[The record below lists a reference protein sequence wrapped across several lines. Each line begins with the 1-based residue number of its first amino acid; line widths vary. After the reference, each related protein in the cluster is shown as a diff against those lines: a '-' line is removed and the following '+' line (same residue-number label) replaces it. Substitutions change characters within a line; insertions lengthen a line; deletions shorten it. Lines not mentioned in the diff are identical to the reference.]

1 MEAVDQVSS
10 STIKAIP
17 QASGSSQAWSR
28 ISRQRVEVDIV
39 QRRQCE
45 VCCELSFLSVVEGY
59 DGEVIPMLGTH
70 GQSEDE
76 GQHKY
81 AIFASTRI
89 YIGE

>member
-10 STIKAIP
+10 SAIKAIP

-39 QRRQCE
+39 QRCQGE
-45 VCCELSFLSVVEGY
+45 VCCELHFLSVVEGY
-59 DGEVIPMLGTH
+59 HSEVAPMLGTH
-70 GQSEDE
+70 GQSDYE

-89 YIGE
+89 HIGE